1 MNTGSASH
9 RKLIDIKPS
18 VFDSLSR
25 EAGRRGISLKKHI
38 ENILEAACPKRSVH
52 TDSPIAPLIG
62 SAIPA
67 GKDISSIKDE
77 RLDYLL
83 SK

>member
-1 MNTGSASH
+1 M
-9 RKLIDIKPS
+9 
-18 VFDSLSR
+18 
-25 EAGRRGISLKKHI
+25 ISLKKHI
-38 ENILEAACPKRSVH
+38 ENILEAACPKKNVR

-77 RLDYLL
+77 RLEYLL